1 MAEVLAKPRVSVP
14 DYLAFEREAEQ
25 RHELINGEIVDMS
38 GGTFADSVISLN
50 LGAELRAA
58 LRKRPCTVCSPDLR
72 VKASNRY
79 TYADVTVVCGSPV
92 FDDRHRDTLLNP
104 IALFEVLSD
113 STEAYDR
120 GEKFAAYRSIAS
132 LEEYVL
138 VSQKTVAVEHFH
150 RQADGAWLLRTLGP
164 GERLV
169 LPALGCEIAVDE
181 IYLKVFE
188 GEIPHGEEVV
198 RERS

>member
-1 MAEVLAKPRVSVP
+1 MAEALAKPRVSVP

-25 RHELINGEIVDMS
+25 RHELIDGEIVDMS
-38 GGTFADSVISLN
+38 GGTFAHSVISLN

-58 LRKRPCTVCSPDLR
+58 LRERSCTVCSPDLR
-72 VKASNRY
+72 VKAGDLY
-79 TYADVTVVCGSPV
+79 TYADATVVCGSPL
-92 FDDRHRDTLLNP
+92 FDDRYRDTLLNP

-120 GEKFAAYRSIAS
+120 GEKFATYRSIAT
-132 LEEYVL
+132 LQEYVL
-138 VSQKTVAVEHFH
+138 VSQKTVAVEHFQ
-150 RQADGAWLLRTLGP
+150 RQPDGAWLLRTLGP

-181 IYLKVFE
+181 VYLKAFE
-188 GEIPHGEEVV
+188 GEKPDGDEAVH
-198 RERS
+198 ERT